1 MKMAAVAKKFKKNI
15 TWIQWMVPTI
25 LFAVFMTASLV
36 TFYNNSNTK
45 ANQEVIEDF
54 SDQLVYYSGQYEL
67 AHFYCEAVAQSAADF
82 CKEHPE
88 DLFADQNIELLQNI
102 CANCSFNK
110 GYIIKPD
117 YAAIDTTRKTYADIS
132 LMGIFSKL
140 SFVNAQ
146 ITDFCLD
153 GSGRSPAYVS
163 APIKTDDKVLG
174 LIVLEY
180 MAQDVKMV
188 VDTPDYISTNVYAL
202 VSHDGVIADRAG
214 LEGAFMEKNSNLY
227 EKFDTYQF
235 LYSSADEMKSKLAKG
250 NSGYV
255 IAKLN
260 ANNVRYFFYRPIGD
274 QGTFFVMSVNSGM
287 IERKIENNVKAAKG
301 VMIRSLVCMALFILF
316 LGVILIMNL
325 TRNTRANKEL
335 INKAQT
341 DLLTDLL
348 NKKATE
354 EKIKE
359 YLMEDGKDKTSMMFI
374 LDIDNFKNINDTMGH
389 AFGDEVIATLG
400 KQLRSE
406 FRVNDIVGRTGGDEF
421 TILLKDLKD
430 DNLLKSEANRVL
442 GIFKN
447 FKVGEYTK
455 YFATASIGVSIYP
468 QDADSFEG
476 LYKAADQALYKAKNR
491 GKNRMAFYKED

>member
-1 MKMAAVAKKFKKNI
+1 MKMAGGKKFKKNMS
-15 TWIQWMVPTI
+15 WIQWMLPTA
-25 LFAVFMTASLV
+25 LFAAFMIVSLV
-36 TFYNNSNTK
+36 SFYKNSLTD
-45 ANQEVIEDF
+45 ANQEVMDEF
-54 SDQLVYYSGQYEL
+54 SDQLSYYTGQYEL
-67 AHFYCEAVAQSAADF
+67 AQYYCKSTAQAIADY
-82 CKEHPE
+82 CVEHPD
-88 DLFADQNIELLQNI
+88 DLFSDANVKLLRNIG
-102 CANCSFNK
+102 ANYSFRK

-117 YAAIDTTRKTYADIS
+117 YAAIDSTKKTYSDIS
-132 LMGIFSKL
+132 LTGIFSQL

-146 ITDFCLD
+146 VSDFYLD
-153 GSGRSPAYVS
+153 GTGESLAYVS
-163 APIKTDDKVLG
+163 APIKTEDRVLG
-174 LIVLEY
+174 LVVLEY
-180 MAQDVKMV
+180 SPQNVKDV

-227 EKFDTYQF
+227 EKFDSYQF
-235 LYSSADEMKSKLAKG
+235 LVSSPEQMKATLEKG
-250 NSGYV
+250 NSGYAV
-255 IAKLN
+255 AQLN
-260 ANNVRYFFYRPIGD
+260 TNNIRYFFYKPIGD
-274 QGTFFVMSVNSGM
+274 QGTFFVISANSGM
-287 IERKIENNVKAAKG
+287 INRKIEISGKEAKNLM
-301 VMIRSLVCMALFILF
+301 VRSLVCMALFLIF
-316 LGVILIMNL
+316 LASVQVMNL
-325 TRNTRANKEL
+325 TKNTRANKEL

-341 DLLTDLL
+341 DLLTELL

-354 EKIKE
+354 EKIKD
-359 YLMEDGKDKTSMMFI
+359 YLMDEGKDKTSMMFI

-421 TILLKDLKD
+421 TIFLKDLKD
-430 DNLLKSEANRVL
+430 DNLLKSEADRVL

-491 GKNRMAFYKED
+491 GKNQMAFYKED

>member
-1 MKMAAVAKKFKKNI
+1 MAGVSKKIKKNI
-15 TWIQWMVPTI
+15 SWIQWMVPTI
-25 LFAVFMTASLV
+25 LFAVFMTASLM
-36 TFYNNSNTK
+36 TFYKNSITK
-45 ANQEVIEDF
+45 ANQDVLDSF
-54 SDQLVYYSGQYEL
+54 SDQLEFYAGQYEV
-67 AHFYCEAVAQSAADF
+67 AHYYSKNAAQTVADF

-88 DLFADQNIELLQNI
+88 DLFADSNIELMQNL
-102 CANCSFNK
+102 CTNFSFNK

-117 YAAIDTTRKTYADIS
+117 YSAMDTTRKTYQDIS
-132 LMGIFSKL
+132 LMGVFSQL
-140 SFVNAQ
+140 SFVNAN
-146 ITDFCLD
+146 ITDFYMD
-153 GSGRSPAYVS
+153 GSGRFPAYVS

-180 MAQDVKMV
+180 MAQNVKDV
-188 VDTPDYISTNVYAL
+188 VDTSDYISTNVYAL
-202 VSHDGVIADRAG
+202 VSHDGVITDRAG
-214 LEGAFMEKNSNLY
+214 LEGAFMEKDSNLY

-235 LYSSADEMKSKLAKG
+235 LYSSADQMKSKLAKG
-250 NSGYV
+250 GSGYV

-287 IERKIENNVKAAKG
+287 IEKKIENAGKAAKG

-316 LGVILIMNL
+316 LGVVLIMNL

-354 EKIKE
+354 EKIKD
-359 YLMEDGKDKTSMMFI
+359 YLMEEGKDKTSMMFI

-400 KQLRSE
+400 KQLRAE

-421 TILLKDLKD
+421 TIFLKDLKD

-491 GKNRMAFYKED
+491 GKNQMAFYKED

>member
-1 MKMAAVAKKFKKNI
+1 MAGVGKKIKKNI
-15 TWIQWMVPTI
+15 SWIQWIVPTI
-25 LFAVFMTASLV
+25 LFALFMTLSLLN
-36 TFYNNSNTK
+36 YYRNALDK
-45 ANQEVIEDF
+45 AKQDVINEF
-54 SDQLVYYSGQYEL
+54 SDQMSFYTGQYEV
-67 AHFYCEAVAQSAADF
+67 AYYYSKSAAQSVADY
-82 CKEHPE
+82 CMDHSE
-88 DLFADQNIELLQNI
+88 DLFASQNVELMQNI
-102 CANCSFNK
+102 CKHFSYNK

-117 YAAIDTTRKTYADIS
+117 YAAIDTTRKTYTDIS
-132 LMGIFSKL
+132 LTGVFSKL
-140 SFVNAQ
+140 SFVNAE
-146 ITDFCLD
+146 ITDFYMHTN
-153 GSGRSPAYVS
+153 GSPIAYVS
-163 APIKTDDKVLG
+163 APIKTEDQVLG
-174 LIVLEY
+174 LVVFEY
-180 MAQDVKMV
+180 IPESVKTV
-188 VDTPDYISTNVYAL
+188 VDTPNYISTDVYAL
-202 VSHDGVIADRAG
+202 MSHDGVIADRAG
-214 LEGAFMEKNSNLY
+214 LEGAFMEQSSNLY
-227 EKFDTYQF
+227 DKFATYEF
-235 LYSSADEMKSKLAKG
+235 VESSPEQMKATLSKGKG
-250 NSGYV
+250 GYV
-255 IAKLN
+255 VAKLN
-260 ANNVRYFFYRPIGD
+260 ANNVRYFFYRPIED

-287 IERKIENNVKAAKG
+287 IERKVENNSYDAKNLILRTLI
-301 VMIRSLVCMALFILF
+301 VMAVFIVF
-316 LGVILIMNL
+316 LIAVLIMNL
-325 TRNTRANKEL
+325 AKNTRANKEL

-359 YLMEDGKDKTSMMFI
+359 YLAEDGKDKTSMMFI

-400 KQLRSE
+400 KQLRAE

-421 TILLKDLKD
+421 TIFLKDLKD

-491 GKNRMAFYKED
+491 GKNQMAFYKED

>member
-1 MKMAAVAKKFKKNI
+1 MAGVAKKIKRNI
-15 TWIQWMVPTI
+15 TWIQWIVPTI
-25 LFAVFMTASLV
+25 LFALFMTVSLV
-36 TFYNNSNTK
+36 TYYNKATEQAKKDVVEEFY
-45 ANQEVIEDF
+45 
-54 SDQLVYYSGQYEL
+54 DQLSFYTGQYEL
-67 AHFYCEAVAQSAADF
+67 SYFYSKAIAQSAADY
-82 CKEHPE
+82 CRDHSE
-88 DLFADQNIELLQNI
+88 DLFEDHNLELIQII
-102 CANCSFNK
+102 CKNYSYNK

-117 YAAIDTTRKTYADIS
+117 YTAIDTTNKKYADIS
-132 LMGIFSKL
+132 LTGIFSKM
-140 SFVNAQ
+140 SFVNAE
-146 ITDFCLD
+146 ITDFYLD
-153 GSGRSPAYVS
+153 GTGQALAYVS
-163 APIKTDDKVLG
+163 APIKTEDQVLG
-174 LIVLEY
+174 LVVFEY
-180 MAQDVKMV
+180 KPSDIKQV
-188 VDTPDYISTNVYAL
+188 VDTPDFISTNVYAL
-202 VSHDGVIADRAG
+202 MSKEGVLADRAG
-214 LEGAFMEKNSNLY
+214 LEGAFMERNSNLY
-227 EKFDTYQF
+227 DKFSTYQF
-235 LYSSADEMKSKLAKG
+235 IESSPEQMKKDLEKG

-260 ANNVRYFFYRPIGD
+260 ANNIRYFFYRPIED
-274 QGTFFVMSVNSGM
+274 QGTCFVMSVNNGM
-287 IERKIENNVKAAKG
+287 INHKIEEHSRDAKNIMVRTLV
-301 VMIRSLVCMALFILF
+301 VMAIFIVALVA
-316 LGVILIMNL
+316 VLIMNL
-325 TRNTRANKEL
+325 AKNTRANKEL

-359 YLMEDGKDKTSMMFI
+359 YLAEEGKDKTSMMFI

-421 TILLKDLKD
+421 TIFLKDLKD

-468 QDADSFEG
+468 QDADTFEG
-476 LYKAADQALYKAKNR
+476 LYKAADQALYRAKNR
-491 GKNRMAFYKED
+491 GKNQMAFYKED

>member
-1 MKMAAVAKKFKKNI
+1 MSGVSKKIKKNI
-15 TWIQWMVPTI
+15 SWIQWMLPTF
-25 LFAVFMTASLV
+25 LFAAFMTLSLV
-36 TFYNNSNTK
+36 TFYKHSTAK
-45 ANQEVIEDF
+45 AEQDVIEEF
-54 SDQLVYYSGQYEL
+54 SDQLDYYTGQYEL
-67 AHFYCEAVAQSAADF
+67 AHFYVKAVAQTAADF
-82 CKEHPE
+82 CKDRPE
-88 DLFADQNIELLQNI
+88 DLFSDENVELLQTTCN
-102 CANCSFNK
+102 NYEFSK

-117 YAAIDTTRKTYADIS
+117 YAAIDTIKKTYADIS
-132 LMGIFSKL
+132 LSGIFSQL

-146 ITDFCLD
+146 ITDFYMD
-153 GSGRSPAYVS
+153 GTGRTIAYVS
-163 APIKTDDKVLG
+163 APIKTEDKVLG
-174 LIVLEY
+174 LVVLEY
-180 MAQDVKMV
+180 SPQNVKTV
-188 VDTPDYISTNVYAL
+188 VDTTDYISTNVYAI

-214 LEGAFMEKNSNLY
+214 LEGAFMEKNSNIY
-227 EKFDTYQF
+227 EKFGTYQF
-235 LYSSADEMKSKLAKG
+235 LYSSADQMKSKLSKG
-250 NSGYV
+250 GSGYL

-260 ANNVRYFFYRPIGD
+260 ANNIRYFFYKPIGD
-274 QGTFFVMSVNSGM
+274 QGTFFLMSVNSGM
-287 IERKIENNVKAAKG
+287 ITRKIENNGREARNI
-301 VMIRSLVCMALFILF
+301 MIRSLVGMALFIIF
-316 LGVILIMNL
+316 LVIVLVMNL
-325 TRNTRANKEL
+325 TKSTRANKEL

-359 YLMEDGKDKTSMMFI
+359 YLVEEGKDKTSMMFI

-400 KQLRSE
+400 KQLRAE

-421 TILLKDLKD
+421 TIFLKDLKD

-491 GKNRMAFYKED
+491 GKNQMAFYKEE